1 MTKVIVSVVFTLML
15 AGAYFY
21 KNGTFPLPVPDQE
34 STPATPAPSQN
45 DPLKGVKL

>member
-21 KNGTFPLPVPDQE
+21 KHGTFPLPVPEQ
-34 STPATPAPSQN
+34 ATPAATPNQDDS
-45 DPLKGVKL
+45 LKGVKL